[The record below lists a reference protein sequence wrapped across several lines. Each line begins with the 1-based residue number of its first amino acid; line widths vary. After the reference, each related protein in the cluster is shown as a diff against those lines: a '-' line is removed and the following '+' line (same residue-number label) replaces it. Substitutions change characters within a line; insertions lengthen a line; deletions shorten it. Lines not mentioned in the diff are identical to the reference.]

1 MGSKLVWACHGGV
14 VVGGEISAYAPLGIS
29 KCARIFALRASKLLI
44 RRVGRQMRAPKDDD
58 EDDDGEESTSAHN
71 YGYMSRDYSLLPL
84 QRMPPRLL

>member
-1 MGSKLVWACHGGV
+1 MAEGGRGV
-14 VVGGEISAYAPLGIS
+14 CRVGGEISAYAPLGIS

-58 EDDDGEESTSAHN
+58 EDNDGEESTSAHN